1 MPETRLAHFEHHWEA
16 ELAQGYL
23 DDAGVPSR
31 LASDNLAGGHTYM
44 GSVSGASL
52 FVAPGQLDEACRV
65 LASAGVLQPG
75 SGRGPG
81 EGDGVGDAAEAHGT
95 GGAAGAALPGAR
107 PLSPLH
113 LAEKWDLEERLQA
126 ARKAEVRHFIRCMLG
141 VTPTAVIPIVGLAL
155 EGEVALLALL
165 CVLVVLVEGWRWIRA
180 GRVVKEIQAGLA
192 RLEEAENRGATDFE
206 ADDEADASPGGR
218 EGSP

>member
-31 LASDNLAGGHTYM
+31 LASDNLAGGYTYM

-52 FVAPGQLDEACRV
+52 FVAPGQLDEARRV
-65 LASAGVLQPG
+65 LASAGLLGAGQG
-75 SGRGPG
+75 GAGRA
-81 EGDGVGDAAEAHGT
+81 EGDGASDGEGSRV
-95 GGAAGAALPGAR
+95 GAAGGSRLPAAR
-107 PLSPLH
+107 PLSPLE
-113 LAEKWDLEERLQA
+113 LAQKRDLEERLRA

-165 CVLVVLVEGWRWIRA
+165 CVLVVFVEGWRWVRA
-180 GRVVKEIQAGLA
+180 GRLVKEIQAGLA
-192 RLEEAENRGATDFE
+192 RLEEAED
-206 ADDEADASPGGR
+206 SP
-218 EGSP
+218 